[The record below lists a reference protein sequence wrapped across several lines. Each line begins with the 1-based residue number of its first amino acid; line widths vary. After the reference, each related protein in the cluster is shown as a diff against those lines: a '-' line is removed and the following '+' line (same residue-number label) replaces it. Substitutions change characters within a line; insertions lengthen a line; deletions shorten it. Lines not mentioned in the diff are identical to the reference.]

1 MMVAKHQNRLNKIM
15 GINMD
20 FGLNALS
27 THKRKLGELTN
38 EDKLKQTNRHHQM
51 NHKFKLTELNN
62 KINEENHVMLK
73 KLVDISI
80 GRRGNIVDRNAP
92 RLTMR

>member
-1 MMVAKHQNRLNKIM
+1 
-15 GINMD
+15 
-20 FGLNALS
+20 
-27 THKRKLGELTN
+27 
-38 EDKLKQTNRHHQM
+38 M

>member
-38 EDKLKQTNRHHQM
+38 EDKLKQTNRHH
-51 NHKFKLTELNN
+51 
-62 KINEENHVMLK
+62 
-73 KLVDISI
+73 
-80 GRRGNIVDRNAP
+80 
-92 RLTMR
+92 

>member
-20 FGLNALS
+20 FGVNVLS

-38 EDKLKQTNRHHQM
+38 EDKLKQTNRHH
-51 NHKFKLTELNN
+51 
-62 KINEENHVMLK
+62 
-73 KLVDISI
+73 
-80 GRRGNIVDRNAP
+80 
-92 RLTMR
+92 